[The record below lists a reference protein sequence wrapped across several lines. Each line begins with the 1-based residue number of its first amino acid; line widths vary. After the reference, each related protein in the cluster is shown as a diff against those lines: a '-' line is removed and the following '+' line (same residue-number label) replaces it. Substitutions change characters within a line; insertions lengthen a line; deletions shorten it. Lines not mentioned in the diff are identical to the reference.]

1 MFLEFE
7 TEKNKQLIHQMERG
21 YLSNGEIDDLAPLTI
36 VFLKDR

>member
-7 TEKNKQLIHQMERG
+7 TEKIKQLIHQQEKG
-21 YLSNGEIDDLAPLTI
+21 DLIYGEIDALDPLTI